1 MINIVKFSYE
11 WCNMLNGTPT
21 IHYTPPV
28 QIHFLHK
35 GLAWLM
41 NCYGLLIKYYLLQ
54 NCLNT
59 YLQDKLEQLTV
70 ITVFVVIN
78 KNVM

>member
-1 MINIVKFSYE
+1 MV
-11 WCNMLNGTPT
+11 LQRT
-21 IHYTPPV
+21 HYIPPV

-41 NCYGLLIKYYLLQ
+41 ICYGLLIKYYLLQ

-78 KNVM
+78 RNVM

>member
-1 MINIVKFSYE
+1 MV
-11 WCNMLNGTPT
+11 LQR
-21 IHYTPPV
+21 IHYIPPEEF
-28 QIHFLHK
+28 HFLHK

-41 NCYGLLIKYYLLQ
+41 VCYGLLIKYYLQQ

-78 KNVM
+78 RNVM

>member
-1 MINIVKFSYE
+1 M
-11 WCNMLNGTPT
+11 
-21 IHYTPPV
+21 HYMPPV

-35 GLAWLM
+35 GLAWLTI
-41 NCYGLLIKYYLLQ
+41 CYSLLIKYYLLQ
-54 NCLNT
+54 NCLST

-78 KNVM
+78 RNVM

>member
-1 MINIVKFSYE
+1 
-11 WCNMLNGTPT
+11 
-21 IHYTPPV
+21 
-28 QIHFLHK
+28 
-35 GLAWLM
+35 M

>member
-1 MINIVKFSYE
+1 MI
-11 WCNMLNGTPT
+11 
-21 IHYTPPV
+21 
-28 QIHFLHK
+28 
-35 GLAWLM
+35 
-41 NCYGLLIKYYLLQ
+41 CYGLLIKYYLQQ

-78 KNVM
+78 RNVM